1 MNVDIIHPEQDSGR
15 VRLIGAAKYIK
26 VKLMKLVTLVTLE
39 RLTQALLI
47 MAMIAF
53 AIRILSASGIRDQS
67 RPNRVDPAPRSS
79 SRR

>member
-1 MNVDIIHPEQDSGR
+1 MNVDIIQPEQDSGR

-53 AIRILSASGIRDQS
+53 AIRILSASGIS
-67 RPNRVDPAPRSS
+67 RVPTGLT
-79 SRR
+79 RRRGQARAAR